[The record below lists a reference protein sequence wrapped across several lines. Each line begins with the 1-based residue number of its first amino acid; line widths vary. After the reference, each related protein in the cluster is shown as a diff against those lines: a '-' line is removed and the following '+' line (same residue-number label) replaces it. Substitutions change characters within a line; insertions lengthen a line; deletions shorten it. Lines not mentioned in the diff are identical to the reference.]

1 MKRKTKNKIRNIAMV
16 LLNIFIIVSL
26 VLVLVMKNNYGYT
39 LYWIIV
45 PFLLVVI
52 LSTIQKWS
60 VRGLNADTEESK
72 VIQRSFDDSTSLS
85 TVFFGLI
92 YLIIQGVECVKKDI
106 THNSILIICF
116 FIIMAVYELFT
127 YLAIYK
133 AKKETAELVEKKYNR
148 KKKK

>member
-52 LSTIQKWS
+52 LSTIKKWS
-60 VRGLNADTEESK
+60 VRTE
-72 VIQRSFDDSTSLS
+72 
-85 TVFFGLI
+85 
-92 YLIIQGVECVKKDI
+92 
-106 THNSILIICF
+106 
-116 FIIMAVYELFT
+116 
-127 YLAIYK
+127 
-133 AKKETAELVEKKYNR
+133 
-148 KKKK
+148 

>member
-60 VRGLNADTEESK
+60 VRGLNADTDESK

-92 YLIIQGVECVKKDI
+92 YLIIQGVE
-106 THNSILIICF
+106 
-116 FIIMAVYELFT
+116 
-127 YLAIYK
+127 
-133 AKKETAELVEKKYNR
+133 
-148 KKKK
+148 

>member
-60 VRGLNADTEESK
+60 VRGLNADTDESK

-92 YLIIQGVECVKKDI
+92 YLII
-106 THNSILIICF
+106 
-116 FIIMAVYELFT
+116 
-127 YLAIYK
+127 
-133 AKKETAELVEKKYNR
+133 
-148 KKKK
+148 